1 VPLHG
6 LHVKQSFTSGLAAR
20 FVFLLISAALAA
32 CASPPRGEPTLR
44 PGPQRLPHL
53 LAQGDLIIAT
63 LKGVTVTVQPLTPE
77 GLDAYYSRRPALLNP
92 FKSIPDAKQRPLAF
106 IVRIQN
112 QGQERITFDPSQVQ
126 LADQRERR
134 VNAVPYDELYEALSE
149 SDQSAKALQSLQET
163 VFINLLVIPP
173 KLDREGLLL
182 FPPPDPEA
190 KALILHMYSFYIGS
204 AVQLLLFEFQVH
216 RAP

>member
-1 VPLHG
+1 MAV
-6 LHVKQSFTSGLAAR
+6 
-20 FVFLLISAALAA
+20 ALAA
-32 CASPPRGEPTLR
+32 CASAPRGKPTLR

-53 LAQGDLIIAT
+53 QAQGDLVIAA
-63 LKGVTVTVQPLTPE
+63 LKSVAITVQPLTPE

-92 FKSIPDAKQRPLAF
+92 FKSLSDPSQRPLAF

-112 QGQERITFDPSQVQ
+112 QGRERVVFDPSQVQ

-134 VNAVPYDELYEALSE
+134 VNAIPYDELYGLLSE
-149 SDQSAKALQSLQET
+149 SEQSAKALQALQET
-163 VFINLLVIPP
+163 MFINLLVVPP

-204 AVQLLLFEFQVH
+204 AAQLLLFEFVIH
-216 RAP
+216 RVP